1 MLTRAW
7 ILETLALLPLYYWPV
22 FFLEVWRFERYYRA
36 YRAANPVGMLGVA
49 VLPNGRL
56 VITLQVAGD
65 RPDPDDWTNFAPRAP
80 WVRLAP
86 GGRRGARWRRW
97 QRGQQR
103 CGHPAVSS
111 AAGRAR
117 KDAGACDVR
126 AGHSGSLFGCATAR
140 ARFPMEIFW
149 SIGVCPSE

>member
-56 VITLQVAGD
+56 VVTLQVAGD

-80 WVRLAP
+80 WMRLAP
-86 GGRRGARWRRW
+86 GGFLAAFGARPESYQNHTVFIPDSDWNYTV
-97 QRGQQR
+97 QG
-103 CGHPAVSS
+103 PAFLDSS
-111 AAGRAR
+111 
-117 KDAGACDVR
+117 
-126 AGHSGSLFGCATAR
+126 
-140 ARFPMEIFW
+140 
-149 SIGVCPSE
+149 

>member
-56 VITLQVAGD
+56 VITLQLAGD
-65 RPDPDDWTNFAPRAP
+65 RPDPDDWTNFAPRSP
-80 WVRLAP
+80 WLRLAP
-86 GGRRGARWRRW
+86 GGFLAALSARLESYRN
-97 QRGQQR
+97 
-103 CGHPAVSS
+103 CTVLVLVSDS
-111 AAGRAR
+111 NCTAAGPAFL
-117 KDAGACDVR
+117 D
-126 AGHSGSLFGCATAR
+126 SS
-140 ARFPMEIFW
+140 
-149 SIGVCPSE
+149 

>member
-7 ILETLALLPLYYWPV
+7 ILETLALLPLYYWPI

-80 WVRLAP
+80 WMRLAP
-86 GGRRGARWRRW
+86 GGFL
-97 QRGQQR
+97 
-103 CGHPAVSS
+103 AVS
-111 AAGRAR
+111 
-117 KDAGACDVR
+117 GAIPESYRNQTV
-126 AGHSGSLFGCATAR
+126 
-140 ARFPMEIFW
+140 
-149 SIGVCPSE
+149 SIPDSDWNYTVQGPAFLDSS

>member
-56 VITLQVAGD
+56 VITLQAAGD
-65 RPDPDDWTNFAPRAP
+65 RPDPDDWTNVAPRAP
-80 WVRLAP
+80 WERLAP
-86 GGRRGARWRRW
+86 GGFLAVLSARLESDRN
-97 QRGQQR
+97 QTVSILKSDPNDTPLG
-103 CGHPAVSS
+103 PAFLDSS
-111 AAGRAR
+111 
-117 KDAGACDVR
+117 
-126 AGHSGSLFGCATAR
+126 
-140 ARFPMEIFW
+140 
-149 SIGVCPSE
+149 

>member
-80 WVRLAP
+80 WLRLAP
-86 GGRRGARWRRW
+86 GGFLAVLGAGLESYRNWTVLVLESDPN
-97 QRGQQR
+97 
-103 CGHPAVSS
+103 CT
-111 AAGRAR
+111 AAGPAFL
-117 KDAGACDVR
+117 D
-126 AGHSGSLFGCATAR
+126 SS
-140 ARFPMEIFW
+140 
-149 SIGVCPSE
+149 

>member
-86 GGRRGARWRRW
+86 GGFLAALDARLESYRNWTVLVPESDPNCTVA
-97 QRGQQR
+97 G
-103 CGHPAVSS
+103 PAFLDSS
-111 AAGRAR
+111 
-117 KDAGACDVR
+117 
-126 AGHSGSLFGCATAR
+126 
-140 ARFPMEIFW
+140 
-149 SIGVCPSE
+149 

>member
-86 GGRRGARWRRW
+86 GGFLAALDARLESYRN
-97 QRGQQR
+97 
-103 CGHPAVSS
+103 CTVLVPESDS
-111 AAGRAR
+111 NCTAAGPAFL
-117 KDAGACDVR
+117 D
-126 AGHSGSLFGCATAR
+126 SS
-140 ARFPMEIFW
+140 
-149 SIGVCPSE
+149 